1 VTYASVE
8 LPRDPAV
15 PDPIAR
21 RSGALA
27 RGPGA
32 LARMAARMARTALSA
47 ARTAGPLRRAGG
59 LAARVRLVHEAS
71 AEVLGVHG
79 IEVHVHGQWAR
90 GPALYVA
97 NHVSWLDPLVL
108 LGHAPAAAVAKAEVA
123 RWPVVGEFCGAG
135 GVLFLR
141 RGDAFSGARVLRGML
156 RAFAAG
162 VSVLNFPEG
171 TTTEGADVLE
181 FHPGSFGAARLAGV
195 PIVPVA
201 VRYRTPGMAW
211 TGSDSFLP
219 HYLRVAARE
228 RCALDLRVC
237 DAVPPDPSSSDLEA
251 ARRAREAIRSALQE
265 AL

>member
-1 VTYASVE
+1 
-8 LPRDPAV
+8 
-15 PDPIAR
+15 
-21 RSGALA
+21 
-27 RGPGA
+27 
-32 LARMAARMARTALSA
+32 MARTALKA

-59 LAARVRLVHEAS
+59 LAARLRLVHEAS

-79 IEVHVHGQWAR
+79 IEVRVQGQWAP

-97 NHVSWLDPLVL
+97 NHVSWLDPLVI

-123 RWPVVGEFCGAG
+123 RWPLVGELCGAG

-162 VSVLNFPEG
+162 GSVLNFPEG
-171 TTTEGADVLE
+171 TTTEGVGVLE
-181 FHPGSFGAARLAGV
+181 FQAGSFGAARLAGV

-201 VRYRTPGMAW
+201 LRYRTPGMAW
-211 TGSDSFLP
+211 TGNDTFLP
-219 HYLRVAARE
+219 HYLSVAARE
-228 RCALDLRVC
+228 RCVLDLRVC
-237 DAVPPDPSSSDLEA
+237 DAIHPDPSSSDLEA

-265 AL
+265 AF